1 MVATSHLGREGVQ
14 RQVLSLST
22 SVKFLNALDSFL
34 NKYLLIFQGH
44 VTRGENTQ
52 EPVSS
57 RLCVCGG
64 GGGECVEGRRLFP
77 SLHPPIILRPQAK

>member
-52 EPVSS
+52 VKMHLLTHIQAVANRRYTPEEP
-57 RLCVCGG
+57 LG
-64 GGGECVEGRRLFP
+64 LQ
-77 SLHPPIILRPQAK
+77 RPAVPHC